1 MEEAMPFVPDPKRIE
16 VVDEA
21 VAANLRTKT
30 PAEKVA
36 MASAANRTARLML
49 QARIGEMYPNWTES
63 EVMAEVARRMRGG
76 AN

>member
-1 MEEAMPFVPDPKRIE
+1 MPFVPDPKRIE

-21 VAANLRTKT
+21 VAAILRTKT

-49 QARIGEMYPNWTES
+49 QARIGDLNPTWTES
-63 EVMAEVARRMRGG
+63 EVKAEVARRMRGG
-76 AN
+76 AS